1 MRSSSGGGWTWRG
14 TIMMS
19 WIEWTGV
26 GLEVMVLYVFRGCLV
41 K

>member
-14 TIMMS
+14 TMMS

-41 K
+41 E